1 MPSGVDGA
9 SLFCNVWL
17 VLSDCDSGLNN
28 FIFLSIV
35 VVVRNMGYTG
45 TKNLFLEIK
54 KKSNYQKMMDCF
66 FRSKIW
72 N

>member
-28 FIFLSIV
+28 YIFLSIV

-45 TKNLFLEIK
+45 TKNLFLENDGLFFSIK
-54 KKSNYQKMMDCF
+54 DMELN
-66 FRSKIW
+66 
-72 N
+72 